1 MLFDVTIPTMDT
13 IQLREAALV
22 QEVLEVAAQEGRDAE
37 EFITEAVRTHL
48 APYRQKRIIAETE
61 AWYQLD
67 PELRSAYQNQYVA
80 VLSGRIVDSDQDRSQ
95 LYFRVRERYSH
106 QPVLIV
112 EGGDQPMPTYKIRSP
127 RRA

>member
-1 MLFDVTIPTMDT
+1 MLFDVTILAMDT

-22 QEVLEVAAQEGRDAE
+22 QEVLEFAAQEGRDAE

-48 APYRQKRIIAETE
+48 AQYRQKRIIAETE
-61 AWYQLD
+61 AWYQLA
-67 PELRSAYQNQYVA
+67 PEVRSAYQNQYVA
-80 VLSGRIVDSDQDRSQ
+80 VLSGRIVDSDQDRNQ
-95 LYFRVRERYSH
+95 LYFRVRERYGH

>member
-1 MLFDVTIPTMDT
+1 MLFDVTILAMDT

-22 QEVLEVAAQEGRDAE
+22 QEVLEFAAQEGRDAE

-48 APYRQKRIIAETE
+48 AQYRQKRIIAETE
-61 AWYQLD
+61 AWYQLA
-67 PELRSAYQNQYVA
+67 PEVRSAYQNQYVA
-80 VLSGRIVDSDQDRSQ
+80 VLSGRIVDSDQDRNQ
-95 LYFRVRERYSH
+95 LYFRVRERYGH

-112 EGGDQPMPTYKIRSP
+112 EGGDQPMPTYKMRSP

>member
-1 MLFDVTIPTMDT
+1 MLFDVTILAMDT

-22 QEVLEVAAQEGRDAE
+22 QEVLEFAAQEGRDAE

-48 APYRQKRIIAETE
+48 AQYRQKRIIAETE
-61 AWYQLD
+61 AWYQLA
-67 PELRSAYQNQYVA
+67 PEVRSAYQNQYVA
-80 VLSGRIVDSDQDRSQ
+80 VLSGRIVDSDQDRNQ
-95 LYFRVRERYSH
+95 LYFRVRERYGH

-112 EGGDQPMPTYKIRSP
+112 EGGDQPMPTYRIRSP